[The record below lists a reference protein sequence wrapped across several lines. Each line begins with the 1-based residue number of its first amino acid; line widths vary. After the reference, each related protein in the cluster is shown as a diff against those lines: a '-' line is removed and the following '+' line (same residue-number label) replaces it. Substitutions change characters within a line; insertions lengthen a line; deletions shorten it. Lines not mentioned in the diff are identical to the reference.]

1 MLDKIAEV
9 EQQIRGKK
17 NSSLSLQILEEDVIS
32 FLLAWLFF
40 LQCVDPHH
48 Y

>member
-17 NSSLSLQILEEDVIS
+17 KLIFNPSNFRRRCGIILIS
-32 FLLAWLFF
+32 VVVFSPM
-40 LQCVDPHH
+40 C
-48 Y
+48 

>member
-17 NSSLSLQILEEDVIS
+17 LIFKPSNFRRRCGIILVVVFS
-32 FLLAWLFF
+32 PM
-40 LQCVDPHH
+40 C
-48 Y
+48 